1 LVLSETNL
9 FKKWEKIQVITSL
22 DKIQVITYQVYD
34 ILYTNLC
41 MAFVGPGGVVFDS
54 VLFLAVGQPVR
65 GTQVAT
71 SNDAP
76 SKCGFSMI
84 KIDSYFWWAV

>member
-1 LVLSETNL
+1 
-9 FKKWEKIQVITSL
+9 
-22 DKIQVITYQVYD
+22 
-34 ILYTNLC
+34 